1 MTLSFT
7 MSGTTADFN
16 TRYSPSISLD
26 ANKKYEAALISLE
39 FYNAIPNIDSHNNTF
54 KYSTDKGQTF
64 KIIKFDT
71 GSYEFSSL
79 NLELQRILA
88 DRGDYDSTHQVSYID
103 LAPNLSKLTSIVRI
117 TNENYLIDFDVEN
130 SIGGVL
136 GFKSEKIGF
145 GYNESP
151 QIVDITK
158 IISILVNVD
167 IIVGSYVNGSNSATI
182 YAFAPNVPPGYKIV
196 ERPSPSLI
204 YYSISRHEIDSMR
217 VWLTDQNNR
226 PIDLRGETCVVRISI
241 REVH

>member
-1 MTLSFT
+1 
-7 MSGTTADFN
+7 MSGKKSDFS
-16 TRYSPSISLD
+16 TKYSPCISLD
-26 ANKKYEAALISLE
+26 ASKRFEAALISIE
-39 FYNAIPNIDSHNNTF
+39 FFNSIPNINSLNNTF
-54 KYSTDKGQTF
+54 KYSTDKGKTY

-88 DRGDYDSTHQVSYID
+88 DRGDFDSAHQTPYIH
-103 LAPNLSKLTSIVRI
+103 LSPNLSKLTSIVKI
-117 TNENYLIDFDVEN
+117 TNESYLIDFGVED
-130 SIGGVL
+130 SIGSVL
-136 GFKSEKIGF
+136 GFKDEVIGF

-151 QIVDITK
+151 QIVDISK

-167 IIVGSYVNGSNSATI
+167 IIEGSYVDGSNSATI

-204 YYSISRHEIDSMR
+204 YYSISRNQIDSMR

-241 REVH
+241 REAR